1 VAPMLQIGQV
11 HVNSTDGLQHDYDA
25 DWCTNIVES
34 QQFYYAVFE
43 QSEKQR
49 CNLCFHDNAEP

>member
-1 VAPMLQIGQV
+1 MLQIGQV

-43 QSEKQR
+43 QSEKQW